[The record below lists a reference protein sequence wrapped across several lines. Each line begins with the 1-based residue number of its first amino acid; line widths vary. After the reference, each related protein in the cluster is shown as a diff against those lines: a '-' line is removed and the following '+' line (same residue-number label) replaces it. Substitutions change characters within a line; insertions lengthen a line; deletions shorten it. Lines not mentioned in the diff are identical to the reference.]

1 MSTDPKAVRGL
12 AEQAAAL
19 RAIRASAVAR
29 YALAV
34 GAAVLAVLLRLALDP
49 LWGTKLP
56 YITLFPGIML
66 SAWLGGFWPGVVT
79 TVLCATAAQYFWVEP
94 SRSWAIADKTDLLGL
109 LVFVAVGGV
118 ISALNE
124 AWRRGAAD
132 IAQAE
137 ERLSVMLAS
146 IGDAVI
152 ATDEQGRITRLN
164 PVAEALTGWT
174 EADAGGKRLEEVFVI
189 VNEHT
194 RRPAENPI
202 GRVLR

>member
-1 MSTDPKAVRGL
+1 M
-12 AEQAAAL
+12 
-19 RAIRASAVAR
+19 
-29 YALAV
+29 
-34 GAAVLAVLLRLALDP
+34 AVLLRLALDP
-49 LWGTKLP
+49 VWGIKLP

-79 TVLCATAAQYFWVEP
+79 TVICATAAQYFWVDP
-94 SRSWAIADKTDLLGL
+94 SRSWAIADNSDLLGL

-132 IAQAE
+132 IADAE
-137 ERLSVMLAS
+137 ERVSVMLAS

-174 EADAGGKRLEEVFVI
+174 EADAIGKRLEEVFVI
-189 VNEHT
+189 ISEQT

-202 GRVLR
+202 GRVLRERITVGLANHTLLIAKDGREIPVDDSA